1 MERERDQSLNEDTDT
16 KDVAQKD
23 NATEAGV
30 PDHAAQIIAPL
41 KSDKTH
47 EAELQSEASGS
58 HGSQMSETNR
68 PPKHH
73 LPHPDGGKV
82 KALAFAFL
90 FIIGASTGYLGGWLA
105 SRDQDQS
112 TKTQQVILK
121 SQGDLISNI
130 AHNVGQSVVSVE
142 VTTSSALD
150 SSLFSQ
156 MQLQDTEQQS
166 AGTGIVLSEDGLII
180 TNRHVVPSGAQKVSV
195 TLSDG
200 TTYDNVSVIGRT
212 NSRDTLDIAFLKIN
226 DTKGKKLVAADLGD
240 SAQMKVGASVVAIGN
255 ALGQFQNT
263 VTSGIISGHGRSV
276 QASSGSGGESENLE
290 DLFQTDAAINEGNSG
305 GPLVNMDGQV
315 IGINTAVAGNA
326 QSIGF
331 AIPINDVKGLIKS
344 VNETGK
350 LTRPYLG
357 VVYVSLTDDIAKQ
370 YNLSAKRGAYVPPQS
385 ALGEVTIIPGSPAAK
400 AGLKEGDII
409 TKVNET
415 TINEQNSLT
424 ATLGQYSPNDVVK
437 LIILRDGKQMTIDAT
452 LGTAPSEE

>member
-16 KDVAQKD
+16 KEVAQKD
-23 NATEAGV
+23 ATADAGA
-30 PDHAAQIIAPL
+30 PDHAAQVISPQNPDEIQEVRP
-41 KSDKTH
+41 
-47 EAELQSEASGS
+47 EAIRSGALPKKSEASES
-58 HGSQMSETNR
+58 SAR
-68 PPKHH
+68 H

-105 SRDQDQS
+105 TRNQDQS
-112 TKTQQVILK
+112 TKTQQVILE

-150 SSLFSQ
+150 SGLFSQ

-180 TNRHVVPSGAQKVSV
+180 TNRHVVPTGAQKVSV

-200 TTYDNVSVIGRT
+200 TTYDDVSILGRT

-240 SAQMKVGASVVAIGN
+240 SSQMKVGASVVAIGN

-276 QASSGSGGESENLE
+276 QASSSSGGDSENLE

-344 VNETGK
+344 VKETGK

-370 YNLSAKRGAYVPPQS
+370 YNLSTKRGAYIPPQN
-385 ALGEVTIIPGSPAAK
+385 ALGEVTIVQGSPAAK

-409 TKVNET
+409 TKVNDT

-437 LIILRDGKQMTIDAT
+437 LTIIRDGKQMTIDAT